1 MYLTSLVFY
10 NNVKIHLE
18 NWNWWDSFKR
28 STLEK
33 HRLSNMGGSAS
44 SQSTGQDG
52 EIKNTDQK
60 NFGLINVSSEDTNLN
75 SWIEIATCAGV
86 IIVVLYILGY
96 LCQKRQQK
104 KLAKFH
110 AALRAV
116 RVEPEAARIP
126 VFPLE
131 RAPANPA
138 SVPTVQPPPPAY
150 PAAYPSFAKTTA
162 EMRGAEIMS
171 QYA

>member
-33 HRLSNMGGSAS
+33 HRLSNMGGTAF

-52 EIKNTDQK
+52 EIRNTDEQ
-60 NFGLINVSSEDTNLN
+60 NFGLINVSSENTNLS
-75 SWIEIATCAGV
+75 SWIEVATCAGV
-86 IIVVLYILGY
+86 IIVVLYIVAY
-96 LCQKRQQK
+96 LCRKRQQK
-104 KLAKFH
+104 KRARFH

-126 VFPLE
+126 MFPLE
-131 RAPANPA
+131 RAPVSSAVS
-138 SVPTVQPPPPAY
+138 SVQPPPAY
-150 PAAYPSFAKTTA
+150 PAAATTSLP
-162 EMRGAEIMS
+162 RH
-171 QYA
+171 QQR

>member
-10 NNVKIHLE
+10 NVKIHLE

-131 RAPANPA
+131 RAPA